1 MLGYNPNQLINKILI
16 SNSMT
21 YDYEIISPPSA
32 TILRRISDLNIDLKK
47 FREILNLT
55 VDEFGKLIHDQLQL
69 NEKLIYQLSQILGGT
84 EVFWTNRY
92 KNYIED
98 LSKSNQKVYSEHKL
112 KLDELC
118 NSRRTDINN
127 LLKDFQYS
135 SLEHLVLDYFEN
147 PVILYS
153 KTQRFEPS
161 PIKIANW
168 IRDCE
173 LEAEKLIYEG
183 KVKIFSSELLYALL
197 PTLVSYSK
205 VNNVQKILGKI
216 QEICFRAGIVVLFKS
231 SQSGFGVSGFTK
243 RLLKNYR
250 LIVVTD
256 RYKNNAAFWFT
267 FLHELSHCIL
277 HELRFPLIHYSDDE
291 FQLASLK
298 NNNIYEEEEAN
309 CYVESLLFPQDIKNG
324 IRKCNSYDEIIALAV
339 KYDISA
345 SLIVAQIHREKLA
358 PYSWYRKVY
367 RKVEFL

>member
-1 MLGYNPNQLINKILI
+1 MDFDFQIV
-16 SNSMT
+16 
-21 YDYEIISPPSA
+21 SPPSA
-32 TILRRISDLNIDLKK
+32 TILRRVSELNIDIKK

-55 VDEFGKLIHDQLQL
+55 VEEFGKLIHDQLQL
-69 NEKLIYQLSQILGGT
+69 SERLFYQFSQILGGS
-84 EVFWTNRY
+84 EVFWANRY
-92 KNYIED
+92 KNYFEEIT
-98 LSKSNQKVYSEHKL
+98 KSNQQIYSAHKIT
-112 KLDELC
+112 LDELC
-118 NSRRTDINN
+118 NSRKIDIKN
-127 LLKDFQYS
+127 LLIDFQYS

-161 PIKIANW
+161 PVKIANW

-173 LEAEKLIYEG
+173 KEAEKLIYEG
-183 KVKIFSSELLYALL
+183 KVKTFSVESLNESLLSI
-197 PTLVSYSK
+197 VSYTK
-205 VNNVQKILGKI
+205 VNRINNILDKI
-216 QEICFRAGIVVLFKS
+216 QESCFNNGVVVLFKS
-231 SQSGFGVSGFTK
+231 SQSGYGVSGFTK
-243 RLLKNYR
+243 RLLKDYR

-277 HELRFPLIHYSDDE
+277 HSLKFPLIHYSDDE

-298 NNNIYEEEEAN
+298 TNNIYEEEEAN
-309 CYVESLLFPQDIKNG
+309 NYVESLLFPEDIKYH
-324 IRKCNSYDEIIALAV
+324 IRKCKSYNGILSLAV